1 MQVEQQIK
9 RKANT
14 IHRSRAQG
22 TPSWSPNSSPGP
34 GGHRGQEK
42 SKAVTIDSRFKPR
55 DQNKDS
61 RTDPRPQPTEGRSRD
76 IICFK
81 CQGRGHYA
89 RDCPNPRTMT
99 ITASGELESED
110 DDEPYEPNNA
120 KEVEET
126 IAEPDKGELLMIR
139 RVLNTSQCPDD
150 THQRDNI
157 FHTRCTVSGK
167 VCGLIIDGGSCT
179 NVASS
184 YMVKKLSL
192 GTTNHPKPYKL
203 KWLNDKAVVPVTE
216 QVTVPFSVG
225 PYKDQV
231 LCDVVPMQASHLL
244 LGRPWQ
250 FDKRTSHCGHTNQYS
265 FVHDNKRICLKPLS
279 PTQVCELQSKMSKEP
294 STKMNFL
301 INASTVRRSLSDSTC
316 QVLLMVFKDVVSIGT
331 EQDAVPAM
339 IRPLLRRYQ
348 DVFPDELPH
357 GLPPLRGIE
366 HQIDLVPGAQLPNR
380 PAYRVNPEEAKELE
394 RQVSELMEQ
403 GYVRE
408 SLSPCAVPVLLV
420 PKKDGTWRMCVD
432 CRAVN
437 NITIKYRH
445 PIPRLDDMLDEL
457 SGSTIF
463 SKIDL
468 KSGYHQVRMK
478 EGDEWK
484 TAFKT
489 KQGLYEWLV
498 MPFGLSNAPSTFM
511 RLMNHVLRVYINKF
525 VVVYFDDILVY
536 SKCLEEHLE
545 HLSLVL
551 DTLRENKL
559 YANFKKCVFGA
570 NELVFLGFVVSAQG
584 LKVDNDK
591 IKAIEEWPTPTNI
604 SQVRSFHGLAS
615 FYRRFVRDFSS
626 VAAPLTATI
635 KKSVEFKWGPAQ
647 EAAFRE
653 LKHRL
658 THAPLLALPDF
669 SKTFEVEC
677 DASGVGIG
685 AVLTQGG
692 KPIAYF
698 SEKLSGPTLNYPTYD
713 KELYALVRAMETWQH
728 YLLAKECVIHTDH
741 ETLKHLRGQTNL
753 KRRHAKWLEFIETFP
768 YVIKYKKGKEN
779 VVADALSRRHTL
791 ITTMDARI
799 LGFEHIKD
807 AYGLD
812 PDFAE
817 CYQEHGK
824 GSYTKFLGHFWR
836 TIWRKL
842 GTRLL
847 YSTACHPQTDGQTEV
862 VNRTLGALLRTTIGS
877 NRKTWVECL
886 PFVEFAYNLATHSA
900 TQKSPFEIAYGFK
913 PLTPMDVLPLPPGE
927 VVNQDGAS
935 KAELIKQLHAEVK
948 ANIERRTEHYAR
960 TANKG
965 RKTMVFKEGDWVWL
979 HLRPE
984 RFPQKRKDKL
994 SPRGDGPF
1002 RVVERINDNSYRLE
1016 LPGEYL
1022 TSTSFNV
1029 SDLAPFDVGT
1039 EEDVLRAKPFQGG
1052 GNDGTRDDDQHTD
1065 TDEDRSAQGTM
1076 DATASG
1082 SKRPSTQAPNL
1093 MPGATTRSRTAARTA
1108 RKKCLI
1114 FVQAFVQEQAE
1125 LDRGPNRPDEQPT
1138 EALLTVFT
1146 ISQG

>member
-1 MQVEQQIK
+1 MAAQPGEPLPPSEIGEVLAEIRTQVAQLGNRLQWIEDGQRQPVARGPPIQDRQRRYEPDPVGTSEEDDGPPYQGRHPRRRDEHEDDQPYRPVEPGHKLTAPTFAGKVDPEAYLDWEGRMDHIFACYNYPEPKKIAYAAAQFTDHALTWWDRSEADRRRNGERALPHWEAMKNEMRRRYVPPLYHRELQRRFRKLSQGAKSVEDYYEEFEHLRNRLEVEDSEEGLMAQFLDGLQDRIARKVERLSYNSFDELLHLAMQVEQQIK

-14 IHRSRAQG
+14 VHRSRAQG

-110 DDEPYEPNNA
+110 DNDPDEPNDA
-120 KEVEET
+120 KEVEEAV
-126 IAEPDKGELLMIR
+126 AEPDEGELLMIR

-380 PAYRVNPEEAKELE
+380 PAYRVNPEEAKE
-394 RQVSELMEQ
+394 
-403 GYVRE
+403 
-408 SLSPCAVPVLLV
+408 
-420 PKKDGTWRMCVD
+420 
-432 CRAVN
+432 
-437 NITIKYRH
+437 
-445 PIPRLDDMLDEL
+445 
-457 SGSTIF
+457 
-463 SKIDL
+463 
-468 KSGYHQVRMK
+468 
-478 EGDEWK
+478 
-484 TAFKT
+484 
-489 KQGLYEWLV
+489 
-498 MPFGLSNAPSTFM
+498 
-511 RLMNHVLRVYINKF
+511 
-525 VVVYFDDILVY
+525 
-536 SKCLEEHLE
+536 
-545 HLSLVL
+545 
-551 DTLRENKL
+551 
-559 YANFKKCVFGA
+559 
-570 NELVFLGFVVSAQG
+570 
-584 LKVDNDK
+584 
-591 IKAIEEWPTPTNI
+591 
-604 SQVRSFHGLAS
+604 
-615 FYRRFVRDFSS
+615 
-626 VAAPLTATI
+626 
-635 KKSVEFKWGPAQ
+635 
-647 EAAFRE
+647 
-653 LKHRL
+653 
-658 THAPLLALPDF
+658 
-669 SKTFEVEC
+669 
-677 DASGVGIG
+677 
-685 AVLTQGG
+685 
-692 KPIAYF
+692 
-698 SEKLSGPTLNYPTYD
+698 
-713 KELYALVRAMETWQH
+713 
-728 YLLAKECVIHTDH
+728 CVIHTDH

-817 CYQEHGK
+817 CYQEH
-824 GSYTKFLGHFWR
+824 
-836 TIWRKL
+836 
-842 GTRLL
+842 
-847 YSTACHPQTDGQTEV
+847 
-862 VNRTLGALLRTTIGS
+862 
-877 NRKTWVECL
+877 
-886 PFVEFAYNLATHSA
+886 
-900 TQKSPFEIAYGFK
+900 
-913 PLTPMDVLPLPPGE
+913 
-927 VVNQDGAS
+927 
-935 KAELIKQLHAEVK
+935 
-948 ANIERRTEHYAR
+948 
-960 TANKG
+960 
-965 RKTMVFKEGDWVWL
+965 
-979 HLRPE
+979 
-984 RFPQKRKDKL
+984 
-994 SPRGDGPF
+994 
-1002 RVVERINDNSYRLE
+1002 
-1016 LPGEYL
+1016 
-1022 TSTSFNV
+1022 
-1029 SDLAPFDVGT
+1029 
-1039 EEDVLRAKPFQGG
+1039 
-1052 GNDGTRDDDQHTD
+1052 
-1065 TDEDRSAQGTM
+1065 
-1076 DATASG
+1076 
-1082 SKRPSTQAPNL
+1082 
-1093 MPGATTRSRTAARTA
+1093 
-1108 RKKCLI
+1108 
-1114 FVQAFVQEQAE
+1114 
-1125 LDRGPNRPDEQPT
+1125 
-1138 EALLTVFT
+1138 
-1146 ISQG
+1146 